1 MVQKGDYILLEY
13 TVTSKDD
20 GKVVET
26 TVEDTAKQANIYNPD
41 EVYGP
46 RLIIVGETKLFE
58 PLEQA
63 LLAADEGG
71 EVNVEV
77 PPDKAFGERDQ
88 GKVKT
93 LSIREFYKYG
103 KIPKPG
109 DVVEMDG
116 QQARVISIS
125 SGRAILDFNHPLAGK
140 ALIIKG
146 RIVRKLV
153 TDEEKAK
160 QIVKIYLPRVEGGD
174 VEVSVDRTAKSV
186 TVKLPPSTLFIDK
199 IGNVKL
205 RIAEDLAEKFGAEK
219 VQFIEEIT
227 IKREEQKREGEQQ
240 QQPQQQAQAQQ
251 GQQEGGVQSAQA

>member
-1 MVQKGDYILLEY
+1 MMVQKGDYILLEY

-63 LLAADEGG
+63 ILATDEGG
-71 EVNVEV
+71 EINVEV

-140 ALIIKG
+140 TLLIKG
-146 RIVRKLV
+146 RIVKKLV

-160 QIVKIYLPRVEGGD
+160 QIVRVYLPRVEDGD
-174 VEVSVDRTAKSV
+174 LEVRVDREAKSI
-186 TVKLPPSTLFIDK
+186 TVKLPSSTLFIDK
-199 IGNVKL
+199 IGSVKL
-205 RIAEDLAEKFGAEK
+205 RMAEDLAEKFGAEK

-227 IKREEQKREGEQQ
+227 VKKEEQKGGEQ

-251 GQQEGGVQSAQA
+251 EGGVQSAQA

>member
-13 TVTSKDD
+13 TVATKDD
-20 GKVVET
+20 GKIVET
-26 TVEDTAKQANIYNPD
+26 TVEDVAKQANIYNPD

-46 RLIIVGETKLFE
+46 RLIVVGETKLFE

-125 SGRAILDFNHPLAGK
+125 SGRAILDFNHPLAGRT
-140 ALIIKG
+140 LIIRGK
-146 RIVRKLV
+146 IVKKLA

-160 QIVKIYLPRVEGGD
+160 QIVKVYLPRVELSEID
-174 VEVSVDRTAKSV
+174 VKVDKDSKV
-186 TVKLPPSTLFIDK
+186 ITVKLPPSTLFIDK
-199 IGNVKL
+199 VGTVKL
-205 RIAEDLAEKFGAEK
+205 RIAEDLAEKFGADK
-219 VQFIEEIT
+219 IQFIDEIT
-227 IKREEQKREGEQQ
+227 VKKEQPKEQQ
-240 QQPQQQAQAQQ
+240 QQSQPQASEAGAQNA
-251 GQQEGGVQSAQA
+251 